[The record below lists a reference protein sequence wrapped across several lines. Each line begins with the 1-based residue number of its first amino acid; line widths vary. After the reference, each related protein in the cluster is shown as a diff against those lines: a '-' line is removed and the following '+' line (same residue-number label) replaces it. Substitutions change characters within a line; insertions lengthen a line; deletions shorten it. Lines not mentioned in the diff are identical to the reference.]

1 VSRRITDALASPGN
15 PHSFSARARA
25 RRWQEFLRRFPD
37 LAKLKVLDLGGT
49 PDYWRNASPRPLTVT
64 LVNTDASLTADE
76 DWMRLLVADASLPPL
91 TERFDLVVS
100 NSLLEHIPMSSRQ
113 DFADSVRRH
122 GDRWWVQTPNRGFP
136 LEPHWLFPFFQFLPV
151 NLRILL
157 TRRWPLGHRHARST
171 HEAALLVEEVN
182 LVGRNELRRYFP
194 ESEIWVERA
203 AGLPKS
209 IVAISRTDLA
219 SAS

>member
-1 VSRRITDALASPGN
+1 MNI
-15 PHSFSARARA
+15 
-25 RRWQEFLRRFPD
+25 
-37 LAKLKVLDLGGT
+37 LDLGGT
-49 PDYWRNASPRPLTVT
+49 PDYWRSAAPRPLTVT
-64 LVNTDASLTADE
+64 LVNTDSSLNVDE
-76 DWMRLLVADASLPPL
+76 DWMRLLVADASHPPL

-100 NSLLEHIPMSSRQ
+100 NSLLEHISMGSRQ

-122 GDRWWVQTPNRGFP
+122 SDRWWVQTPNRGFP

-151 NLRILL
+151 AVRVLL
-157 TRRWPLGHRHARST
+157 TRRWPLGHRHARSR
-171 HEAALLVEEVN
+171 HEATLLVGEVN
-182 LVGRNELRRYFP
+182 LLGKNELRRYFP

-219 SAS
+219 SAAS